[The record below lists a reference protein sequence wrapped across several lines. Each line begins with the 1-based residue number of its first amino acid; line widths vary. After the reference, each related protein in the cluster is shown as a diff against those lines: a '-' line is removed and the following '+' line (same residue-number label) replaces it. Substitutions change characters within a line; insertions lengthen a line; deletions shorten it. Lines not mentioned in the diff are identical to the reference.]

1 MLPCTAA
8 RIHGPALR
16 LGYTALRC
24 GHDSRGW
31 LLTRLNIK
39 KIGVK
44 LISFSIIEN
53 KNVVH
58 FLVEG
63 RGGWGGGR
71 FCCLGKYPIFHH
83 FIHWRILKI
92 PEIPKNLWGFP
103 QNPKQLKILK
113 YEFLKMKSSK
123 WQLFLSAANEGNL
136 KVSLKNVKLSYFNF
150 TIA

>member
-58 FLVEG
+58 VLVEG
-63 RGGWGGGR
+63 RGGAGGG
-71 FCCLGKYPIFHH
+71 GGQ
-83 FIHWRILKI
+83 ILLPRKI
-92 PEIPKNLWGFP
+92 PNI
-103 QNPKQLKILK
+103 
-113 YEFLKMKSSK
+113 SS
-123 WQLFLSAANEGNL
+123 FY
-136 KVSLKNVKLSYFNF
+136 SLKNSENS
-150 TIA
+150 